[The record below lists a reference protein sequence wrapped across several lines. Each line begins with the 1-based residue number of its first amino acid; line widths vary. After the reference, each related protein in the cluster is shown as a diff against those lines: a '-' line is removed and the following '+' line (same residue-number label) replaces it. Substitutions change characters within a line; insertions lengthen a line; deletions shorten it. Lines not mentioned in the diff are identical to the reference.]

1 MRPNYEGRCSTKP
14 QGQAIWGAVNVPN
27 VDLLNK
33 DLLSDTGNG
42 LTWKGRQTLCLYFML
57 LSFNKTRLWISKGY
71 MVWSRADMWVLW
83 DQRRWWRDLGKAFT
97 VRTPHFHLIKS
108 FLCLLKYPNERN
120 WCIEFKVKG
129 NAGAEGKLPTFCNL
143 THNQRNHEL

>member
-1 MRPNYEGRCSTKP
+1 MFNKTTRSGHMRCCKCTKCRCIK
-14 QGQAIWGAVNVPN
+14 QGFVEWH
-27 VDLLNK
+27 K
-33 DLLSDTGNG
+33 GNG

-57 LSFNKTRLWISKGY
+57 LSFHKTKLWISKGY

>member
-1 MRPNYEGRCSTKP
+1 MFNKTTRSGHMRCCKSTKCRCIK
-14 QGQAIWGAVNVPN
+14 QGFVEWH
-27 VDLLNK
+27 K
-33 DLLSDTGNG
+33 GNG

-57 LSFNKTRLWISKGY
+57 LSFNKTRLWINKGY
-71 MVWSRADMWVLW
+71 MVWSLADMWVLW
-83 DQRRWWRDLGKAFT
+83 DQRRWWRDLDKAFT

-120 WCIEFKVKG
+120 CCIEFKVKG
-129 NAGAEGKLPTFCNL
+129 SAGAEGKLPTFCYL